1 MTGRCGDPMDSLYG
15 DLLDTDSAGER
26 VRQFGD
32 QQPQREERGRE
43 ERGEEAQGVGRQ
55 DQLSQRGSACRN
67 GKRRRGSPEAGPDG
81 GFNCVVCAEF
91 VQRGSRAEHERGTLH
106 RFNLFAEQ
114 PHDDR
119 TTQAA
124 AEPAAVQAR
133 NDAAAAAAYARSEAA
148 QLAAQR
154 QSVGYRMLKLAGW
167 KEGEGLGAHG
177 DGTTAPIPTR
187 LVRGRPGIERHLA
200 APARVTHKPRSVK
213 VASPRADKPKAL
225 GTRGERRMARDLEA
239 STAKK
244 EEARL
249 RDTLN
254 LGDVD
259 GEGNIGPLWRA
270 GHT

>member
-1 MTGRCGDPMDSLYG
+1 MDDLYG
-15 DLLDTDSAGER
+15 DLLDGAPAAGL
-26 VRQFGD
+26 
-32 QQPQREERGRE
+32 QPQHEDRTAAEGMRS
-43 ERGEEAQGVGRQ
+43 QGSR
-55 DQLSQRGSACRN
+55 SN
-67 GKRRRGSPEAGPDG
+67 GKRRREADGESGG
-81 GFNCVVCAEF
+81 GFHCAVCAEF

-133 NDAAAAAAYARSEAA
+133 HAAVTAAASARNEAA

-167 KEGEGLGAHG
+167 KEGEGLGLRG
-177 DGTTAPIPTR
+177 DGATAPIPTR
-187 LVRGRPGIERHLA
+187 LVTGRPGLERHLA

-213 VASPRADKPKAL
+213 VALHRADTPKAP
-225 GTRGERRMARDLEA
+225 GTRGDRRAARNLA
-239 STAKK
+239 AATAKQ
-244 EEARL
+244 EEARM

-254 LGDVD
+254 LGN
-259 GEGNIGPLWRA
+259 GSCEGNTGPLWRA
-270 GHT
+270 SNT